1 MIILFQCQLSPQ
13 SFILSTNI
21 TPTKSQQRP
30 YKKPPPLKL
39 TSPTDWRK
47 NFLFQLYS
55 LLFWIISKTKR
66 QMLFLLALNSLR
78 EPCPSCAAPYGYHN
92 VMALSTNT
100 HLFAVSQLK
109 ISKLYKL
116 IPHPF
121 FFLLFA
127 LKISSDEKHSCH
139 VIKFIHK
146 WL

>member
-1 MIILFQCQLSPQ
+1 
-13 SFILSTNI
+13 
-21 TPTKSQQRP
+21 
-30 YKKPPPLKL
+30 
-39 TSPTDWRK
+39 
-47 NFLFQLYS
+47 
-55 LLFWIISKTKR
+55 
-66 QMLFLLALNSLR
+66 MLFLLALNSLR

-109 ISKLYKL
+109 KIQIVQIDPS
-116 IPHPF
+116 PVF

-146 WL
+146 